1 MLYILDKIPSNIEL
15 REMMDDNLK
24 SVRISAV
31 ITKPGQSVEYLLKP
45 KHLFSDSTCKR
56 GIFAKAIADQL
67 KAFKGYSLERVINTT
82 SGEQHVLQF
91 NFSQQ

>member
-1 MLYILDKIPSNIEL
+1 MLYITDKVPTHVEL
-15 REMMDDNLK
+15 REMMDDNLI
-24 SVRISAV
+24 SIRISAV

-45 KHLFSDSTCKR
+45 NHLFSDSTCKR
-56 GIFAKAIADQL
+56 GIFAKSIADQL
-67 KAFKGYSLERVINTT
+67 KTFKGYNLERVVNTT